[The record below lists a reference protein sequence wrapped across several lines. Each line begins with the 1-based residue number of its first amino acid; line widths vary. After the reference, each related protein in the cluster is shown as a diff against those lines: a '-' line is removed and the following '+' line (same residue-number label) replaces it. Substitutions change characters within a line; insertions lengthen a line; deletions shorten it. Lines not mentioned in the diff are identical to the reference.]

1 VDPRVY
7 PVFLIC
13 WDLVGWKLTY
23 QDNEQMKVQRG
34 LRLCR
39 HRREGADGSEK
50 VARCLVEWVETNA
63 SGDIHACVQ
72 AQPIIDGEFR
82 LA

>member
-1 VDPRVY
+1 
-7 PVFLIC
+7 
-13 WDLVGWKLTY
+13 
-23 QDNEQMKVQRG
+23 MKVQRG

-72 AQPIIDGEFR
+72 AQPNIDGEFR

>member
-39 HRREGADGSEK
+39 HWREGADGSEK
-50 VARCLVEWVETNA
+50 VARCLV
-63 SGDIHACVQ
+63 DMCCVQ